1 MLFCPRIGTKLGT
14 AFSSPKKCV
23 TASIQ
28 GDNTCILPPKQH
40 LENLFPS
47 VCGNKWNKYSHCV
60 HEDSFINENQA
71 L

>member
-1 MLFCPRIGTKLGT
+1 MH
-14 AFSSPKKCV
+14 
-23 TASIQ
+23 
-28 GDNTCILPPKQH
+28 PPLKQH

-71 L
+71 LCSAKALYLHNRVLLLNK